1 VKRQLLL
8 HRLKKLWVLQIV
20 IILSVVLISAIISGK
35 KAAISA
41 FLGGSIAVIPHA
53 LFAIIYF
60 RRSGA
65 RAAKQIVTDFYK
77 GEAVKIFLS
86 FGLFALVF
94 VTYSIAPGAFF
105 LTYITVQLTNW
116 LTPWFMVE
124 NKQITK

>member
-1 VKRQLLL
+1 M
-8 HRLKKLWVLQIV
+8 LQTV
-20 IILSVVLISAIISGK
+20 IILLIALIAAIKSGE
-35 KAAISA
+35 KAALSA
-41 FLGGSIAVIPHA
+41 LLGGLIAVIPHA
-53 LFAIIYF
+53 LFAVIYF
-60 RRSGA
+60 RSSGA

-86 FGLFALVF
+86 VGLFALVF

-105 LTYITVQLTNW
+105 LTYITVQLTYW